1 MKFNK
6 PILFA
11 LAAVVLATS
20 TSLIIAVD
28 DFGPHTPAEFLEQ
41 AIEDNDINEVQRILN
56 DLGPNLNEAVDP
68 YEGNG
73 RKPIHLA
80 ALRGY
85 LDILKLLVQ
94 AGGPV
99 GDINARDHKGQTAL
113 DLAIARG
120 NTSVANYLRDLKGL
134 GASTKTR
141 MKDQRREAFTNVDV
155 FFNK

>member
-6 PILFA
+6 SMLF
-11 LAAVVLATS
+11 LITTLVLAGS
-20 TSLIIAVD
+20 ASFIMADDRFLEEILAEKIRYGQIDKVREILQRSPEYVNREFDGAFPIHRAVD
-28 DFGPHTPAEFLEQ
+28 RGNLEM
-41 AIEDNDINEVQRILN
+41 LN
-56 DLGPNLNEAVDP
+56 F
-68 YEGNG
+68 
-73 RKPIHLA
+73 
-80 ALRGY
+80 
-85 LDILKLLVQ
+85 LVQ
-94 AGGPV
+94 AGANIDEKTG
-99 GDINARDHKGQTAL
+99 NEKTAL